1 MEKKKIELLLCIF
14 GGWLGL
20 HHFYN
25 KKIGLGILYLLT
37 VGLFFIGWIYDIIVT
52 IRKFKMNEDINPQNN
67 NNDNI
72 NVLNENKINEKKEKR
87 KQARTIVK
95 TMIITNSTDSRKKVG
110 STVIR
115 GAVGSALLGPVGLV
129 GGAMSGK
136 NKVTNMVTFLIEY
149 ADGHRETRND
159 KSNSLE
165 FKILSNY
172 LEM

>member
-1 MEKKKIELLLCIF
+1 MIWMYIIIMVLIIIFAIKDKI
-14 GGWLGL
+14 
-20 HHFYN
+20 
-25 KKIGLGILYLLT
+25 
-37 VGLFFIGWIYDIIVT
+37 
-52 IRKFKMNEDINPQNN
+52 
-67 NNDNI
+67 NDNKQKERY
-72 NVLNENKINEKKEKR
+72 ENGMMNDEEKEKYEKILKHKEQLKKAKTI
-87 KQARTIVK
+87 KQ
-95 TMIITNSTDSRKKVG
+95 TMIVNSSYDSRKKVG
-110 STVIR
+110 STLIR

-149 ADGHRETRND
+149 ADGHRETRNV